1 LVWLHH
7 YIKVVTVYSTF
18 FVDRPFPFMRRK
30 EKKRKEKKTIH
41 LLERNTLFLAVVFVL
56 ES

>member
-1 LVWLHH
+1 
-7 YIKVVTVYSTF
+7 
-18 FVDRPFPFMRRK
+18 MRRK